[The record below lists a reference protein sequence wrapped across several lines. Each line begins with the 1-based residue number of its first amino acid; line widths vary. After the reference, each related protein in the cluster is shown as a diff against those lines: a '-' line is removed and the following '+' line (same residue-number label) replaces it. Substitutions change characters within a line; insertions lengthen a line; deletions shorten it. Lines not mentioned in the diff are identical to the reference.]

1 MLSINRYD
9 QAYVG
14 QARARIASQLSTYA
28 TLLAAMKGQAPG
40 DGDAQDAV
48 IAAFE
53 HDFFAHLVL
62 ALDHYFDH
70 RARGLEGDGGNPL
83 NEVRLL
89 CDALMRHDGRL
100 TLDAEIRY
108 DPARSILKLAPGDP
122 IRMGADDFDKLQ
134 KAFFAEIETRYA

>member
-9 QAYVG
+9 QAHIG

-28 TLLAAMKGQAPG
+28 TLLAVMKGQAPG

-62 ALDHYFDH
+62 ALDHYFDR
-70 RARGLEGDGGNPL
+70 RAHGLEGDDGNPL

-89 CDALMRHDGRL
+89 CDALTSHDGRL
-100 TLDAEIRY
+100 TLDKTMKY
-108 DPARSILKLAPGDP
+108 DPAGSVLKLAPGDS